1 MHEWEVSLKAVGSSP
16 VVTVPQNGLDDEPK
30 SAKYLRIALKNTP
43 SKCGI
48 FELNPAPREGASG
61 SVIYLQPGQLGLT
74 YDESVK
80 ATASPATRWS
90 YRRSQL
96 RTTNGYLILA
106 TLVLALTSAF
116 IDGSLALPKLGVQHF
131 FFDSEALGAFGAI
144 SWFCKM
150 LTALLAFLLALWFK
164 K

>member
-1 MHEWEVSLKAVGSSP
+1 MA
-16 VVTVPQNGLDDEPK
+16 
-30 SAKYLRIALKNTP
+30 SA
-43 SKCGI
+43 
-48 FELNPAPREGASG
+48 
-61 SVIYLQPGQLGLT
+61 
-74 YDESVK
+74 
-80 ATASPATRWS
+80 ATRWS

-106 TLVLALTSAF
+106 TLASALTSAF
-116 IDGSLALPKLGVQHF
+116 INGSLALPKSGVQYF
-131 FFDSEALGAFGAI
+131 FLESETLGALGTN